1 MKQSLES
8 SRQQLGSIAASL
20 NALSPLAVL
29 DRGYSLTKRLPD
41 GDLIR
46 DAAQLRAGD
55 RLSTLLA
62 RGSVIS
68 EVQSVEI
75 DDE

>member
-1 MKQSLES
+1 MKQSLEA

-41 GDLIR
+41 GELIR
-46 DAAQLRAGD
+46 DAATLRPGD

-62 RGSVIS
+62 KGSVVS
-68 EVQSVEI
+68 EVQSVEL